1 MGNGGGGEEGKEG
14 VGDGPGGMHGEWL
27 LEGELCCCG
36 LLEMNFGL
44 PKVQESLLDEVSK
57 FGLFSRWLESLGWLS
72 RMLQFRWDG
81 GKETRTDS
89 REKTRKVVLNKQSQ

>member
-14 VGDGPGGMHGEWL
+14 VGDGPGGMHDGELL

-57 FGLFSRWLESLGWLS
+57 FGLFSRWLESLGWLRECCS
-72 RMLQFRWDG
+72 SG
-81 GKETRTDS
+81 GMVEKKKGQTRGRR
-89 REKTRKVVLNKQSQ
+89 RERLF